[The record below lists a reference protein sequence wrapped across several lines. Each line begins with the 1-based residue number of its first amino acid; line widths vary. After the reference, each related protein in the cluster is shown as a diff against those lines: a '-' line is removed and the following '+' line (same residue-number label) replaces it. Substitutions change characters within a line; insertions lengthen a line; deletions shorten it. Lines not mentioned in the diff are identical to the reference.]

1 MRPPQKKWN
10 PTRIRSV
17 VRYASGMYYLRT
29 QVGGKRVMR
38 SLGTKKE
45 SEAAKRAPRMIERL
59 QAEAAGLATLEGAA
73 VWTVEQAA
81 TAWVEAKAREPGIK
95 SRTAR
100 FYRFSV
106 PSLGA
111 LLGRPLRKVSR
122 ADVDAWW
129 SDLCGR
135 VSASRANGAR
145 IVLRGAV
152 RDAMEAGWLASDPT
166 VRTRGARPKAARP
179 QVPTAEE
186 FRAMLAGIAS
196 RGRGHE
202 QTAAFCAVLGYAGL
216 RVSEARALEWRD
228 VRQDFLT
235 VRGGA
240 EGTKNSQW
248 RDVPI
253 VAALR
258 PWLDSLRARAHGSTG
273 PVFEVAD
280 ARKALR
286 PYGVTH
292 HTLRHAFATRALES
306 GVDVRTVAGWLGH
319 QDGGAL
325 LLRTYAHLLQDHSLA
340 QAARVA
346 F

>member
-1 MRPPQKKWN
+1 MRPPQKTWN

-17 VRYASGMYYLRT
+17 VRYSSGMYYLRA
-29 QVGGKRVMR
+29 QVDGKRVMR

-45 SEAAKRAPRMIERL
+45 AEAAKRAPRMIERL
-59 QAEAAGLATLEGAA
+59 RAEAAGLVTLDGAA
-73 VWTVEQAA
+73 AWTVEQATA
-81 TAWVEAKAREPGIK
+81 AWVEAKSREPGIK
-95 SRTAR
+95 SATSR

-106 PSLGA
+106 PSLGP
-111 LLGRPLRKVSR
+111 LLARPLREVSR
-122 ADVDAWW
+122 AEVDEWW
-129 SDLCGR
+129 SNLCGR

-152 RDAMEAGWLASDPT
+152 RDAIDAGWMASDPT
-166 VRTRGARPKAARP
+166 VRTKAARP
-179 QVPTAEE
+179 RAARPKVPTSEE
-186 FRAMLAGIAS
+186 LRAMLAGIAS

-216 RVSEARALEWRD
+216 RVSEARALEWCD
-228 VRQDFLT
+228 VGPHFLT

-240 EGTKNSQW
+240 EGTKNSKW

-258 PWLDSLRARAHGSTG
+258 PWLDSLRARGSSG
-273 PVFEVAD
+273 AVFDVAD

-292 HTLRHAFATRALES
+292 HALRHAFATRALES

-319 QDGGAL
+319 QDGGSL
-325 LLRTYAHLLQDHSLA
+325 LLRTYAHLLQEHSLA